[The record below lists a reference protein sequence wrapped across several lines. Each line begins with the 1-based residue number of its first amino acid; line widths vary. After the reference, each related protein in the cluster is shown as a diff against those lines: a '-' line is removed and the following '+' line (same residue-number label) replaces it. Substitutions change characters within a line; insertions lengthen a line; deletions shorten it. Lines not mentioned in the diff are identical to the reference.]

1 MDFFRRG
8 ARFQFWQPTKK
19 GSAMRASFKAIIAVT
34 VLTVAASGPALA
46 GGKGGGSGGGG
57 GGRAAGDGP
66 KGTTSANYGK
76 IQQTYKPQKD
86 DGSLSANKTGK
97 VRSNEFT
104 IKKTSDKASP

>member
-19 GSAMRASFKAIIAVT
+19 GSAMRALYQTIIAVT
-34 VLTVAASGPALA
+34 VLTVAASGQALA
-46 GGKGGGSGGGG
+46 GGKGGGGGGG
-57 GGRAAGDGP
+57 GGSRASGEGP
-66 KGTTSANYGK
+66 KANTSLNYGK
-76 IQQTYKPQKD
+76 IEQTYKPQKD